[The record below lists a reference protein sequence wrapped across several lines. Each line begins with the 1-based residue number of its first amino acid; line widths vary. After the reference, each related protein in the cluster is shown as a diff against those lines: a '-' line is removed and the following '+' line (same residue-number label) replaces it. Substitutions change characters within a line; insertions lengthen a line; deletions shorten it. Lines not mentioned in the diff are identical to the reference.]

1 MVFVYLF
8 KCFTMKDL
16 LFCLFLFYSSFIFGQ
31 CPSAG
36 ADTTIY
42 VCRNEIFDISQFL
55 SFDADTNGV
64 FFDPIGQPLNTSN
77 FSLLIPGYYV
87 YDYVVSADSC
97 DNDTAQVIIH
107 VEYCGSGGIN
117 ENFIEETNLAS
128 PNPVEDILTV
138 KDNQFDNL
146 QLFNSF
152 GQLVFESKALFSN
165 EINLSTIQYGLY
177 LLRIER
183 ENKVYYQRI
192 FKE

>member
-1 MVFVYLF
+1 
-8 KCFTMKDL
+8 MKNL
-16 LFCLFLFYSSFIFGQ
+16 LFFLCLSYSSSFFGQ

-36 ADTTIY
+36 ADTNIY
-42 VCRNEIFDISQFL
+42 VCKSEMFDISLFI
-55 SFDADTNGV
+55 SNDADTSGV
-64 FFDPIGQPLNTSN
+64 FFDPIGQPLNTTT
-77 FSLLIPGYYV
+77 FSLPIPGYYV

-117 ENFIEETNLAS
+117 ENYIQETNLAS

-146 QLFNSF
+146 QLFNSL
-152 GQLVFESKALFSN
+152 GQVVFECDMLLSN
-165 EINLSTIQYGLY
+165 EMDLSTFKQGLY

-183 ENKVYYQRI
+183 ENNVYYQRI
-192 FKE
+192 IKE